1 MPFITTQLYL
11 HDSPLIVNRD
21 ILYFINKNIQNIITR
36 GSVIIHYHLVGV
48 KDAGS
53 YLSKGI
59 KNFPVMVLPNG
70 SKLHGIDNILDFL
83 RQRMLNPKNIA
94 ASKSEEEMIREYQ
107 QSTLGTVRKNA
118 DGKFEFPPDEEEDD
132 QLDLSKRTE
141 EERKK
146 RASMMSKM
154 KGGGGSGGGEV
165 VNGGPM
171 RMDDEPR
178 KPSRDSEQDHDGEN
192 TDSRHGRRPNNLMGV
207 RKGDHHIAVA
217 QQSNMRRRLDQD
229 GVPISDDHSLGRGG
243 DDASIDRNDRRDIS
257 RAMQMTTMRGTNGDD
272 EEGANLM
279 EMYIKNKLGSEGG
292 GGGGEW

>member
-36 GSVIIHYHLVGV
+36 GSVIIHYHLVAV

-118 DGKFEFPPDEEEDD
+118 DGKFEFPPDEEDDD

-154 KGGGGSGGGEV
+154 KGGGGGGGEV
-165 VNGGPM
+165 VNGGAM
-171 RMDDEPR
+171 RIDDEPR
-178 KPSRDSEQDHDGEN
+178 KPSRDSEQDHDEEN
-192 TDSRHGRRPNNLMGV
+192 PDSRHGRRPNNL
-207 RKGDHHIAVA
+207 IVA
-217 QQSNMRRRLDQD
+217 RE
-229 GVPISDDHSLGRGG
+229 DHSLGRGG
-243 DDASIDRNDRRDIS
+243 DAASIDRNDRRDIS
-257 RAMQMTTMRGTNGDD
+257 RAMQMTTMRSGGGDD
-272 EEGANLM
+272 DDGANLM
-279 EMYIKNKLGSEGG
+279 DMYIKNKLGSEGG
-292 GGGGEW
+292 GEW